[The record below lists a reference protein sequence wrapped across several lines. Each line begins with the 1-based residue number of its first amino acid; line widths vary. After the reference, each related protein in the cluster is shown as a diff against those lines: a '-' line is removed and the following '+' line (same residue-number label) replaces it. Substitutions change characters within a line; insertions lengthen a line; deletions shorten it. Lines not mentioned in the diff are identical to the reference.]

1 MIRSDEKLL
10 AMKALKAKLRKL
22 MLGASTDEETDAEK
36 MMGEEIGT
44 NNNVEDARE
53 MAAVEDA
60 VDGEDG
66 EKEISIE
73 IEAEGEGPGM
83 TDLYDRMKAEFGGM
97 PESRKAAGLKKG
109 LMGGGGMG
117 KMMKARGKRG

>member
-10 AMKALKAKLRKL
+10 AMKALKAKLRKM
-22 MLGASTDEETDAEK
+22 MLGEPDTSMECPDCEEK
-36 MMGEEIGT
+36 GL
-44 NNNVEDARE
+44 NNSVEDTRE
-53 MAAVEDA
+53 MAAVDEA

-66 EKEISIE
+66 EKELSIE

-97 PESRKAAGLKKG
+97 PESRKAAGQKKG
-109 LMGGGGMG
+109 LMGGGMG
-117 KMMKARGKRG
+117 KMKARGKRG